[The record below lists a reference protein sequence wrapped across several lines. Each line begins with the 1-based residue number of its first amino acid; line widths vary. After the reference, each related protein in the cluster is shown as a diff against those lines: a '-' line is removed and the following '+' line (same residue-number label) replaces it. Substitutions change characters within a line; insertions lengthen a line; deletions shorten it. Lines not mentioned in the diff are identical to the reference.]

1 MVGVAAAAVIS
12 RRLGDDLPLPW
23 VSGHT
28 LQESNEG
35 PECKGSPAGIRGL
48 CERETTEVSN
58 LVTPNTE
65 GRGPVLSVCV
75 CL

>member
-1 MVGVAAAAVIS
+1 MVGVPLAAMIS

-28 LQESNEG
+28 LQDTNEW
-35 PECKGSPAGIRGL
+35 PVCKGSPAGFRGL

-65 GRGPVLSVCV
+65 GAEAQS
-75 CL
+75 